1 MAGFG
6 GQSLRHHKTS
16 LATHN
21 LFHSELCT
29 AHISTYAQLAHIQRV
44 FSNCATTVQSTN
56 LPELGRSR
64 IRSTSYR
71 GAHSVHINTLA
82 ASRNWRDQPPT
93 FPVTA
98 ITLYQ
103 WWTGPQTRA
112 GTRLRREGQASRDG
126 ERMTFSFPDLLFA
139 GESPALSCIT
149 DRPSTHS
156 TVLLKSVTPL
166 SPGRNRSH
174 FDLGPRHRDSRASQ
188 RWLRLSPTGEGSA

>member
-1 MAGFG
+1 MYCTYFYVCT
-6 GQSLRHHKTS
+6 TS
-16 LATHN
+16 TH
-21 LFHSELCT
+21 
-29 AHISTYAQLAHIQRV
+29 STRL
-44 FSNCATTVQSTN
+44 SNCATTVQSTN

-93 FPVTA
+93 FLVTA

-126 ERMTFSFPDLLFA
+126 ERMTFLFLIFSSP
-139 GESPALSCIT
+139 ESPLPSPASRT
-149 DRPSTHS
+149 D
-156 TVLLKSVTPL
+156 
-166 SPGRNRSH
+166 
-174 FDLGPRHRDSRASQ
+174 PRHIRPYCSKA
-188 RWLRLSPTGEGSA
+188 LRRCPLDETDPILTWGPDIETAAPHKDGCG